1 MRGNAEKRVGV
12 RVCSEKNR
20 SVFILLLFLP
30 DNLVFL
36 EVFQLSRVMVKI
48 SLPIFVA
55 LFLLLSPTG
64 TGKDIHL
71 SESANFC
78 LFKNPLCFYNM
89 DVLGYLQ
96 VLHQN
101 QEYAQMAKFFYGPMK
116 QQLGE
121 KKLAIALADLDFGY
135 ALKRVGIKEMD
146 AKNWSLTYQRTIL
159 GTQENFKIEAAL
171 VNDSCRVYLDDKKW
185 DLLFNRL

>member
-1 MRGNAEKRVGV
+1 MGKRVRV
-12 RVCSEKNR
+12 RRVFGKNR
-20 SVFILLLFLP
+20 PDFILLLYLP
-30 DNLVFL
+30 DKLVFL
-36 EVFQLSRVMVKI
+36 GVFQLSPAMVKI
-48 SLPIFVA
+48 TLPIFVA
-55 LFLLLSPTG
+55 LFLLLTPTG

-89 DVLGYLQ
+89 DVLAYMQ

-101 QEYAQMAKFFYGPMK
+101 QEYGQMAKFFYGPMK

-121 KKLAIALADLDFGY
+121 KKLATALEDQDFGY
-135 ALKRVGIKEMD
+135 ALKRVGIKGLD

-171 VNDSCRVYLDDKKW
+171 VNDTCRVYLDDKKW